1 MMRTSKTG
9 LVLVSLLALTATA
22 SAEPTGSGTN
32 NRGSQRWAGGQY
44 EQWQSKRDFYQKVV
58 QKLHKP
64 KPIPI
69 DPGRGDGKPLDP
81 PHAVPQGPPGFVWV
95 NGHWERSKAP
105 VPQHPAVV
113 VRDHRRAK
121 TSQVIVR
128 DHRTT
133 GGVVVRDH
141 RVVTAG
147 EGRQVQPQD
156 VSSSP
161 GGVTV
166 SDSPA
171 NQGVVI
177 RDHRTR

>member
-1 MMRTSKTG
+1 MTRASKTG
-9 LVLVSLLALTATA
+9 LVLVSLLALTSTA
-22 SAEPTGSGTN
+22 SADPTGPGSN
-32 NRGSQRWAGGQY
+32 NGGGQRWSGRQY
-44 EQWQSKRDFYQKVV
+44 EQWQSKRDFYQKVI

-81 PHAVPQGPPGFVWV
+81 AQQPPQGPPGFVWV
-95 NGHWERSKAP
+95 NGHWERIKAP

-113 VRDHRRAK
+113 VRDHRKAK

-141 RVVTAG
+141 RVVAAG